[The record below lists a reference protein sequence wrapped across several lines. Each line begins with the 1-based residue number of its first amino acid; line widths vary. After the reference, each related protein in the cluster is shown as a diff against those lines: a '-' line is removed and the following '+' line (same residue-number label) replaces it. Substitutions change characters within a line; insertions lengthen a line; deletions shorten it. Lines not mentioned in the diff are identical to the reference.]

1 MALTRRFDEAFCYA
15 HPLHRTHTR
24 KGTPVPYISHLM
36 AVAALVI
43 EHGGDEGS
51 PAPAVAEEGHAPV
64 FRVEPR
70 RKPRRADEIAEHHRE
85 RPPLGVGAPRGCFR
99 AATLSGRL
107 TTAWRSATSP
117 PTTTPTTTRSLRF
130 GGAFSR
136 RSRGCSS
143 ACCCSREMG
152 VFFDTDQ
159 TDLSGT
165 AQTTVDKQAA

>member
-1 MALTRRFDEAFCYA
+1 MALTRQFDEAFCYA

-85 RPPLGVGAPRGCFR
+85 RPPLGVGAPRWRGRGRGR
-99 AATLSGRL
+99 ARRL
-107 TTAWRSATSP
+107 R
-117 PTTTPTTTRSLRF
+117 
-130 GGAFSR
+130 
-136 RSRGCSS
+136 C
-143 ACCCSREMG
+143 
-152 VFFDTDQ
+152 
-159 TDLSGT
+159 
-165 AQTTVDKQAA
+165 